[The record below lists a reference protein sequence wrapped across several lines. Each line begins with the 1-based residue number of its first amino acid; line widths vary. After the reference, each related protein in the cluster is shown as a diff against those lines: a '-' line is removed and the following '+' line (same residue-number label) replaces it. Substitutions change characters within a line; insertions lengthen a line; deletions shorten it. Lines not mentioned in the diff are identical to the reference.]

1 MRVEDQPAYVLHLRP
16 YRDTSA
22 LVDLLTPD
30 YGRLSVVVRG
40 VRKSKSPK
48 RQLLNP
54 FHGLLISFQ
63 GEGELKLLTQFESN
77 QRFFNLQAA
86 HLYSGFYINE
96 LIVRLLP
103 EMDAHNDL
111 FSLYESSIHALH
123 QQEDIEPILRRFEFR
138 LLMELGY
145 AIDFQVDAI
154 EQQPIKP
161 NQLYECDLERGFIT
175 LPQGEDSS
183 AGFSGEDLLAI
194 ATDNYTQLTTRR
206 AAKQLTRYLLGPLL
220 GKKPLKSRELFLV
233 SNFC

>member
-63 GEGELKLLTQFESN
+63 GEGDLKLLTQFESN
-77 QRFFNLQAA
+77 QRFFNLHAA
-86 HLYSGFYINE
+86 YLYSGFYLNE

-111 FSLYESSIHALH
+111 FSLYETSIQALH

-145 AIDFQVDAI
+145 AIDLQVDAI
-154 EQQPIKP
+154 QQEPIKSDRF
-161 NQLYECDLERGFIT
+161 YKCDLERGFIE
-175 LPQGEDSS
+175 LFQGEIVSVS
-183 AGFSGEDLLAI
+183 YSGEDLLAI
-194 ATDNYTQLTTRR
+194 ATDNYTQLSTRR
-206 AAKQLTRYLLGPLL
+206 TAKQLTRFLLSPLL
-220 GKKPLKSRELFLV
+220 GKKPLKSRELF
-233 SNFC
+233 FQ

>member
-63 GEGELKLLTQFESN
+63 GDGELKLLTQFESN

-111 FSLYESSIHALH
+111 FSLYETSIHALH

-138 LLMELGY
+138 LLVELGY

-154 EQQPIKP
+154 EQRPIKP
-161 NQLYECDLERGFIT
+161 NQLYRCDLERGFIM
-175 LPQGEDSS
+175 LPQGEDST
-183 AGFSGEDLLAI
+183 AGFIGEDLLAI
-194 ATDNYTQLTTRR
+194 ATDNYAQLTTRR
-206 AAKQLTRYLLGPLL
+206 AAKQLTRYLLRPLL
-220 GKKPLKSRELFLV
+220 GKKPLKSRELFF
-233 SNFC
+233 SK

>member
-63 GEGELKLLTQFESN
+63 GDGDLKLLTQFESN

-86 HLYSGFYINE
+86 HLYSGFYLNE

-111 FSLYESSIHALH
+111 FSLYESSIQALH
-123 QQEDIEPILRRFEFR
+123 QLEDIEPILRRFEFR

-145 AIDFQVDAI
+145 AIDFQVEVI
-154 EQQPIKP
+154 GQQPIKS
-161 NQLYECDLERGFIT
+161 NRLYRCDLERGFIE
-175 LPQGEDSS
+175 LHQGAVSS
-183 AGFSGEDLLAI
+183 ASFSGEDLLAI
-194 ATDNYTQLTTRR
+194 ANDNYTQVTTRR
-206 AAKQLTRYLLGPLL
+206 AAKQLTRYLLSPLL
-220 GKKPLKSRELFLV
+220 GKKPLKSRELF
-233 SNFC
+233 FQ